1 MKVDCFQP
9 FLNIETRT
17 GLLDP
22 REVTMADNFGFG
34 IVGAEA
40 LEKFYH
46 GLLLGWSAS
55 VGRGAVGIKTAL
67 VANADAVGVV
77 MLGMGADFA
86 LRAAWVDGAVL
97 GDVVVVADGAEATCL
112 MASFKGFYREVAV
125 GSGGRAM
132 NDNKVYFSHVA

>member
-9 FLNIETRT
+9 ISNIETRT

-22 REVTMADNFGFG
+22 REVSVTDNLGFG

-46 GLLLGWSAS
+46 CLLLGFGTS
-55 VGRGAVGIKTAL
+55 VGRIAVDVETAL
-67 VANADAVGVV
+67 VANADAVSIV
-77 MLGMGADFA
+77 MLGMGTGRF
-86 LRAAWVDGAVL
+86 LGTTRINGAVF
-97 GDVVVVADGAEATCL
+97 GDVVVVADGAEASCL
-112 MASFKGFYREVAV
+112 VAGFEGFNREVAV

-132 NDNKVYFSHVA
+132 DYDKVDFSHVA